1 MKKKKKLYIGLAIAF
16 ILVIILVYGNRS
28 TDTTQ
33 INNSN
38 ATTEKSNDTTTYNNT
53 EFKYIRHEVINNNG
67 KDVLVVY
74 FDFTNNSKDNTR
86 AAYNYD
92 INCFQNGVELDFPL
106 LKAVSEEDNIMKE
119 IQPNTTITI
128 AEAFVLSDKSNVDLE
143 VEAHSSFSDKKLIK
157 KTLILE

>member
-16 ILVIILVYGNRS
+16 ILVMILAYGNRS

-33 INNSN
+33 TNNSN
-38 ATTEKSNDTTTYNNT
+38 SATEKNNDTTTYNNT
-53 EFKYIRHEVINNNG
+53 EFKYIRHEVINNND

-106 LKAVSEEDNIMKE
+106 LKTVGEEDNIMKE